1 MKYHLEKTL
10 LHNHLIM
17 NMVFFRYLNRLSD
30 FLFTIARFAARID
43 IKEETIYSPPQI
55 TDPAQDNS
63 YKPVIIGGSGIEGV
77 WKKDSK

>member
-1 MKYHLEKTL
+1 
-10 LHNHLIM
+10 M
-17 NMVFFRYLNRLSD
+17 NMVVLRYLNRLSD

-43 IKEETIYSPPQI
+43 NKEETIYSPPQL
-55 TDPAQDNS
+55 TDPEQDNS

>member
-1 MKYHLEKTL
+1 
-10 LHNHLIM
+10 M

-30 FLFTIARFAARID
+30 FLLTIARFAARID
-43 IKEETIYSPPQI
+43 NKEETIYSPPQI

-63 YKPVIIGGSGIEGV
+63 YKPVIIGGSGMVGV